1 MKSSLLPLNPGGPS
15 ATTLQALSEYCAS
28 ADSPTAST
36 FPHGTS
42 NIPSL
47 PNSHPISPPQ
57 STVKAGTRLPNIL
70 MQSSRFQS
78 ARNQILKALTLNST
92 RSPNSTELDFS
103 RRIHRTVSTPYLN
116 SPSHGLPA
124 SPNFRRSPL
133 WDRNFGCDVST
144 YSTNTSS
151 RRITPLSPLVLHPP
165 SSPTMDVELTSDA
178 LPTTRT
184 SPTSCMRA
192 APSTGTSRYPGLGY
206 GFPRPLRDVSRTP
219 SRRFTS
225 GRTGTSRR
233 TRTISNVL
241 SASYS
246 HTILHPVPGI
256 KRYPDMDS
264 EGPAHRPERSVLGH
278 LRVAASLVRR
288 LAVNSRERGQ
298 KRKAERV
305 LKRVRGAVGRLL
317 ERKEQGYLKS

>member
-36 FPHGTS
+36 LSPRDLEYTLATEFPPHLSASIYGKSWDKAPQHPHAVKPLPDTSHGVNS
-42 NIPSL
+42 GGSL
-47 PNSHPISPPQ
+47 IIGPNVSH
-57 STVKAGTRLPNIL
+57 
-70 MQSSRFQS
+70 F
-78 ARNQILKALTLNST
+78 LNS
-92 RSPNSTELDFS
+92 
-103 RRIHRTVSTPYLN
+103 VAQYLN

-305 LKRVRGAVGRLL
+305 
-317 ERKEQGYLKS
+317 